1 MMRSVSTNFLVLIV
15 TIAVTMIGQAQ
26 TANKKI
32 MINKSTPILHVSV
45 VEPSVKFW
53 TERFGFKATIEV
65 PEGSRLGFVALEK
78 GGIELMYQTY
88 SGMKADSK
96 NPLARVIEKG
106 PSFLFMEVTDIQETV
121 RALQGADIVRGVHET
136 PYGSKEVLIKEPGGH
151 YVIFAQLPL
160 TK

>member
-1 MMRSVSTNFLVLIV
+1 MRRVSTNFLVLIV

-26 TANKKI
+26 TADKKI

-78 GGIELMYQTY
+78 GGIELMYQTF

-96 NPLARVIEKG
+96 HPLASVVEG
-106 PSFLFMEVTDIQETV
+106 PSFLFMEVKDIQQTV
-121 RALQGADIVRGVHET
+121 RALHGADIVRGIHET
-136 PYGSKEVLIKEPGGH
+136 PYGSKEVLVKEPGGH